1 MFHHEYEEHGMQRSE
16 QASHLD
22 AQRAAQ
28 DNGTTVRG
36 RATASFTNISLSI
49 LSVVQGVALGQ
60 LATVVADNYH
70 HFSSLQWLMAT
81 VTLFFF
87 VVVWHHMSVDAMVF
101 TWVPDFWDAALPL
114 LIGAVELFLNQAVLL
129 DLRVWFGSMIFVALC
144 ALLELHYVGW
154 RARHSPDND
163 QQVLAFLHQRWTAQ
177 RLVTVGGLALYPLL
191 ALGSFLNLFRDTSDI
206 HGLLAAAAIMLVA
219 GWLAGFV
226 VTGRSTLLQYTQ
238 PKRIQEETAGSSNSG
253 E

>member
-1 MFHHEYEEHGMQRSE
+1 MIGSG
-16 QASHLD
+16 QASRLD
-22 AQRAAQ
+22 ATRDAQ
-28 DNGTTVRG
+28 DNSATVRG
-36 RATASFTNISLSI
+36 RATASFTNVSLSI

-60 LATVVADNYH
+60 LATAVAGNYR
-70 HFSSLQWLMAT
+70 HFSVLQWLMAA

-114 LIGAVELFLNQAVLL
+114 LIGAVELFLNQAILL
-129 DLRVWFGSMIFVALC
+129 GVRVWIGGMIFVALC

-163 QQVLAFLHQRWTAQ
+163 RQVLAFLHQRWTAQ
-177 RLVTVGGLALYPLL
+177 RLVTAGGLALYPLL
-191 ALGSFLNLFRDTSDI
+191 VLGSFLNLFRDTADV
-206 HGLLAAAAIMLVA
+206 HGLLATAAVMLVG

-226 VTGRSTLLQYTQ
+226 VTGRSTLRRYAQ
-238 PKRIQEETAGSSNSG
+238 PKPIQEETAGSRNSG
-253 E
+253 A